1 MNPLMPYYRR
11 QISIA
16 LGVGIT
22 TGYLLGDWLTGAI
35 SGVALLAGSLW
46 APRSGHYVVDP
57 SRGAAALYE
66 DERSR
71 TIRARAT
78 EVAFQV
84 VLVAA
89 CMLWYVVRSSGRDA
103 LSHVWLASLVVLG
116 VATQIASDYYLR
128 RYSHGDMELPP
139 PQGAQ

>member
-11 QISIA
+11 QLFIA
-16 LGVGIT
+16 LGAGVV
-22 TGYLLGDWLTGAI
+22 TGYLLGDWLTGTVA
-35 SGVALLAGSLW
+35 GAALLAGSFW
-46 APRSGHYVVDP
+46 APRSGHFVVDP

-71 TIRARAT
+71 AIRARAA

-89 CMLWYVVRSSGRDA
+89 CLLWYVVRASGGDGV
-103 LSHVWLASLVVLG
+103 SDVWIASLIVLG
-116 VATQIASDYYLR
+116 VGTQIAADYFFR
-128 RYSHGDMELPP
+128 HRSHEATETKP
-139 PQGAQ
+139 PQAVH